1 MKELVCNR
9 ECTPAEPA
17 NKKRK
22 ISHKMPKMPSLR
34 SRMSPSGIYQFIN
47 NPTNKPSDNQIL
59 AIKQMGFE
67 GLLHLQTDTVP
78 GNLAYWLVSTFDP
91 YKGCLLDGNLP
102 ILEEDIHACMGIPM
116 GPLVVD
122 EAPIGDKSPQFL
134 SLLEDFKSQYEG
146 DLIDV
151 KVILRK
157 LSTQIDG
164 GDSFKRN
171 FIVYIFSSFLGGVKG
186 NKASLRILKSLSD
199 TSLISEYNWCNFIK
213 KKLAEQVLSWQKEEF
228 SEEKTVKENWFGG
241 PIMVLVF
248 IYLDRCVF
256 MVRTVSRQYPTLST
270 WTKKAISKRIKDEL
284 KSKSSFGHGSVE
296 GGIVINHKPL
306 PKIELVQSSKPTIVS
321 EQHPMPKKV
330 IPSVLEEEDKDDRDR
345 NNVPTSSQ
353 VNNVFVDKL
362 VSKANNLA
370 KAFVEYKS
378 VASEALNKLPSS
390 EVVCKM
396 VAAVDGIAYGFNL
409 SQQSKSDEE
418 NEGKDNE
425 EDHVVHT
432 DKVVENV
439 LRDVQENENVDSV
452 KGKDNVEDH
461 VVDTD
466 KVVENVLR
474 DLQDNEN
481 VDNVR
486 DHIPPQ
492 QEHLPPEQPHLSSVV
507 ANTTSSLDPDAQPDS
522 QPTHNTDHMPPE
534 EEHVPPEQPDSHLS
548 PVVANTTSPVI
559 LLTPS
564 PLLENTNVNPSLVVH
579 HPNVI
584 VIPDTPLA
592 HKPSI
597 SRQAVYTRRRSP
609 RLAKLD
615 EVSDVPCST
624 PATVHVPFP
633 LFPVD
638 VHGDVHGDTDFD
650 IPDNDN
656 EIPEN
661 VRGKRVA
668 FAAEVFRSPYL
679 QRNISLLGDLNQA
692 EKKILD
698 FILGDSYD
706 GSEVLFKSQSSTLT
720 RSELKTVIEGD
731 RVSSH
736 VIHVWCEILN
746 NNERLRSR
754 DSPCRLFVSF
764 PKDINLDNVD
774 VAGASLIF
782 TPITV
787 CSRPPFLF
795 CFNLGNS
802 KLQII
807 HPMKDTAVTYGDY
820 IQPTKDLLISL
831 LEPKLPVVTSV
842 SWMMPEVF
850 IPKSSLNC
858 DQIDNGLHLLRIL
871 ETFKGSKNGYSIGLM
886 NETELTRYALRV
898 CHRIITCNEN
908 ILRKK
913 VQQDAKKWSS
923 VPRGYQ
929 LLPYTD
935 NELVKF
941 VWQRRANKDLDVA
954 MVSMEWMEV
963 TRIALQSLK
972 PRAFLMDQVIDIFG
986 IKSTVGRTYLL
997 YLPTTAYT
1005 VDLEKNPSIWG
1016 NYMKCTY
1023 IPVDGRSIEKVFIP
1037 IIKDKHWWA
1046 CVCDLKQ
1053 KKCYILDSCM
1063 SLLSDPENEYTM
1075 DILYN
1080 IAGVLGNTPSYEHL
1094 KYIHMMNFDNVCV
1107 TQQKTIYDCGVFVL
1121 KFLSAVDNEILWKDT
1136 KYFENLPQ
1144 YRKSTILD
1152 LLKWEKNSMKV

>member
-1 MKELVCNR
+1 MKVLVCNR

-17 NKKRK
+17 NKRRK

-67 GLLHLQTDTVP
+67 GLLHLQTDIVP

-134 SLLEDFKSQYEG
+134 SLLEAFKSQYEG

-157 LSTQIDG
+157 HSTQIDG
-164 GDSFKRN
+164 GGSFKIN

-199 TSLISEYNWCNFIK
+199 TSLISEYNWRNFIK

-248 IYLDRCVF
+248 IYLD
-256 MVRTVSRQYPTLST
+256 
-270 WTKKAISKRIKDEL
+270 
-284 KSKSSFGHGSVE
+284 SSFGHGSIE

-321 EQHPMPKKV
+321 EQHPMPNKV
-330 IPSVLEEEDKDDRDR
+330 IPSVLEEEDIDDRDR

-362 VSKANNLA
+362 VSTVNNLA
-370 KAFVEYKS
+370 KAFVEYKY

-396 VAAVDGIAYGFNL
+396 VAAVDDIAYGFNL

-425 EDHVVHT
+425 KDHVVHT

-439 LRDVQENENVDSV
+439 LRDVQENENVYSV

-474 DLQDNEN
+474 DLQDNEK

-486 DHIPPQ
+486 GKDNVERFSGSSWGWSEAQLLDALNAVGGAMQPIVAERPTYHIPPQ

-534 EEHVPPEQPDSHLS
+534 EEHVPPEQPNSHLS

-564 PLLENTNVNPSLVVH
+564 HLLENTNVNPSLVVH

-584 VIPDTPLA
+584 VIPDNPLA

-668 FAAEVFRSPYL
+668 FAAEVFRSPCL
-679 QRNISLLGDLNQA
+679 QRNISLLGDLNQV

-698 FILGDSYD
+698 FIIGDSYD
-706 GSEVLFKSQSSTLT
+706 GSEVMFKSQSSTLT
-720 RSELKTVIEGD
+720 RSELKTVIEDD

-746 NNERLRSR
+746 NHERLRSR

-787 CSRPPFLF
+787 CSCPPVLF

-807 HPMKDTAVTYGDY
+807 HPMKDTAVTYANY
-820 IQPTKDLLISL
+820 IQRTKDLLISL

-850 IPKSSLNC
+850 IPKSSLNNC

-886 NETELTRYALRV
+886 N
-898 CHRIITCNEN
+898 
-908 ILRKK
+908 
-913 VQQDAKKWSS
+913 
-923 VPRGYQ
+923 
-929 LLPYTD
+929 
-935 NELVKF
+935 
-941 VWQRRANKDLDVA
+941 
-954 MVSMEWMEV
+954 
-963 TRIALQSLK
+963 
-972 PRAFLMDQVIDIFG
+972 
-986 IKSTVGRTYLL
+986 
-997 YLPTTAYT
+997 
-1005 VDLEKNPSIWG
+1005 
-1016 NYMKCTY
+1016 
-1023 IPVDGRSIEKVFIP
+1023 
-1037 IIKDKHWWA
+1037 
-1046 CVCDLKQ
+1046 
-1053 KKCYILDSCM
+1053 
-1063 SLLSDPENEYTM
+1063 
-1075 DILYN
+1075 LYN
-1080 IAGVLGNTPSYEHL
+1080 VAGVQGNTLSYEHL

-1121 KFLSAVDNEILWKDT
+1121 KFLSAVDNEILWKDS

-1144 YRKSTILD
+1144 YRKSTMLD
-1152 LLKWEKNSMKV
+1152 LLKWEKNSMKVFS

>member
-34 SRMSPSGIYQFIN
+34 SRMSPFGIYQFIN

-67 GLLHLQTDTVP
+67 GLLHLQTDTIP

-122 EAPIGDKSPQFL
+122 EAPIGDK
-134 SLLEDFKSQYEG
+134 
-146 DLIDV
+146 
-151 KVILRK
+151 K

-199 TSLISEYNWCNFIK
+199 TSLISKYNWCNFIK

-270 WTKKAISKRIKDEL
+270 WTKKAISKKIQDEL

-306 PKIELVQSSKPTIVS
+306 PKIELVPSSKPTIVS

-390 EVVCKM
+390 EVVCNM

-452 KGKDNVEDH
+452 KGKENVEDH

-474 DLQDNEN
+474 DFQDNEK

-486 DHIPPQ
+486 GKDNVESFWGSPWGWSEAQLLDAFNVVGDAMQPIVAERVKVSQRTKVDTIIRKLKKPRSPPDCPSFRLLSSSDDDSQPTDHIPPQ
-492 QEHLPPEQPHLSSVV
+492 QEHLPLEQPHLSSVM

-534 EEHVPPEQPDSHLS
+534 EEH
-548 PVVANTTSPVI
+548 NTQHSLVI

-579 HPNVI
+579 YPNVI

-597 SRQAVYTRRRSP
+597 SRQAVYTRHRSP

-638 VHGDVHGDTDFD
+638 VHGEVDGDTDFD

-774 VAGASLIF
+774 V
-782 TPITV
+782 V
-787 CSRPPFLF
+787 ERHY
-795 CFNLGNS
+795 

-807 HPMKDTAVTYGDY
+807 HPMKDTAVTYADY

-831 LEPKLPVVTSV
+831 LEPKMPVVTSV
-842 SWMMPEVF
+842 SWMMPEV
-850 IPKSSLNC
+850 
-858 DQIDNGLHLLRIL
+858 IDL
-871 ETFKGSKNGYSIGLM
+871 
-886 NETELTRYALRV
+886 
-898 CHRIITCNEN
+898 
-908 ILRKK
+908 
-913 VQQDAKKWSS
+913 
-923 VPRGYQ
+923 
-929 LLPYTD
+929 
-935 NELVKF
+935 
-941 VWQRRANKDLDVA
+941 
-954 MVSMEWMEV
+954 
-963 TRIALQSLK
+963 
-972 PRAFLMDQVIDIFG
+972 FG
-986 IKSTVGRTYLL
+986 IKLTVGRTDLL
-997 YLPTTAYT
+997 YLPTTSYT
-1005 VDLEKNPSIWG
+1005 VDLEKKPSIWG

-1023 IPVDGRSIEKVFIP
+1023 IRVDGRSIEEVFIP

-1046 CVCDLKQ
+1046 CVCDLKR

-1080 IAGVLGNTPSYEHL
+1080 VAGVLGNTPSYEHL

-1144 YRKSTILD
+1144 YRKSTMLD

>member
-9 ECTPAEPA
+9 ECTPVEPA

-67 GLLHLQTDTVP
+67 GLLHIQTDTVP

-134 SLLEDFKSQYEG
+134 SLLEDFKREYES

-151 KVILRK
+151 KVILRE

-248 IYLDRCVF
+248 FYLYRCVF

-296 GGIVINHKPL
+296 CGIVINHKPL
-306 PKIELVQSSKPTIVS
+306 PKIELVQSSKPTIVF

-330 IPSVLEEEDKDDRDR
+330 IPSVLEEEDKDDRDT

-353 VNNVFVDKL
+353 VNNVFIDKL

-396 VAAVDGIAYGFNL
+396 VAAVDGIAYEFNL

-432 DKVVENV
+432 NKVVENV
-439 LRDVQENENVDSV
+439 LQDVQENENVDS
-452 KGKDNVEDH
+452 GKDNVESFWGSSWGWSEAQLLDALIA
-461 VVDTD
+461 VGDAMQPIVAERVKVSQRTKVDTIIRKLKKPRSPPD
-466 KVVENVLR
+466 CPSFRLLSSSE
-474 DLQDNEN
+474 DGSQPTDNT
-481 VDNVR
+481 

-522 QPTHNTDHMPPE
+522 QPTHNTDHMPSE
-534 EEHVPPEQPDSHLS
+534 EEHVPPDQPDSHLS
-548 PVVANTTSPVI
+548 PIVANTTSPVI

-564 PLLENTNVNPSLVVH
+564 LLLENTNVNPSLIVH
-579 HPNVI
+579 HANVI

-609 RLAKLD
+609 RLEKLD
-615 EVSDVPCST
+615 EVTYVPCST

-638 VHGDVHGDTDFD
+638 VHGDTDFD

-661 VRGKRVA
+661 VQGKRVA
-668 FAAEVFRSPYL
+668 FTEEVFWSPYL

-692 EKKILD
+692 EKMILD

-706 GSEVLFKSQSSTLT
+706 ESEVLFKSQSSTLT

-787 CSRPPFLF
+787 CSCPPFLF

-807 HPMKDTAVTYGDY
+807 YHMKDTAVTYADY

-831 LEPKLPVVTSV
+831 LEQKLPVVTSV

-850 IPKSSLNC
+850 IPKSGLNC
-858 DQIDNGLHLLRIL
+858 DQINNGLHLLRIL

-886 NETELTRYALRV
+886 N
-898 CHRIITCNEN
+898 
-908 ILRKK
+908 
-913 VQQDAKKWSS
+913 
-923 VPRGYQ
+923 
-929 LLPYTD
+929 
-935 NELVKF
+935 
-941 VWQRRANKDLDVA
+941 
-954 MVSMEWMEV
+954 
-963 TRIALQSLK
+963 
-972 PRAFLMDQVIDIFG
+972 VIDMIG
-986 IKSTVGRTYLL
+986 NKSTV
-997 YLPTTAYT
+997 
-1005 VDLEKNPSIWG
+1005 V
-1016 NYMKCTY
+1016 
-1023 IPVDGRSIEKVFIP
+1023 
-1037 IIKDKHWWA
+1037 
-1046 CVCDLKQ
+1046 KQ
-1053 KKCYILDSCM
+1053 ISSTC
-1063 SLLSDPENEYTM
+1063 
-1075 DILYN
+1075 
-1080 IAGVLGNTPSYEHL
+1080 
-1094 KYIHMMNFDNVCV
+1094 
-1107 TQQKTIYDCGVFVL
+1107 QQHHIYDCGVFVL
-1121 KFLSAVDNEILWKDT
+1121 KFLRAVDNEILWKDT

-1144 YRKSTILD
+1144 YRKSTMLD
-1152 LLKWEKNSMKV
+1152 LLKWEKNSMKVFS

>member
-1 MKELVCNR
+1 
-9 ECTPAEPA
+9 
-17 NKKRK
+17 
-22 ISHKMPKMPSLR
+22 
-34 SRMSPSGIYQFIN
+34 
-47 NPTNKPSDNQIL
+47 
-59 AIKQMGFE
+59 
-67 GLLHLQTDTVP
+67 
-78 GNLAYWLVSTFDP
+78 
-91 YKGCLLDGNLP
+91 
-102 ILEEDIHACMGIPM
+102 
-116 GPLVVD
+116 
-122 EAPIGDKSPQFL
+122 
-134 SLLEDFKSQYEG
+134 
-146 DLIDV
+146 
-151 KVILRK
+151 
-157 LSTQIDG
+157 
-164 GDSFKRN
+164 
-171 FIVYIFSSFLGGVKG
+171 
-186 NKASLRILKSLSD
+186 
-199 TSLISEYNWCNFIK
+199 
-213 KKLAEQVLSWQKEEF
+213 
-228 SEEKTVKENWFGG
+228 
-241 PIMVLVF
+241 
-248 IYLDRCVF
+248 
-256 MVRTVSRQYPTLST
+256 MVRTVSRQYPILST

-284 KSKSSFGHGSVE
+284 KSKSSFSHGFVE

-330 IPSVLEEEDKDDRDR
+330 IPSVLEKEDKDDRDR
-345 NNVPTSSQ
+345 NNVPTSNQ
-353 VNNVFVDKL
+353 ANNVFVDKL
-362 VSKANNLA
+362 VSKANYLT

-378 VASEALNKLPSS
+378 VASEALNKLPSP

-461 VVDTD
+461 VVDND

-486 DHIPPQ
+486 GKENVESFWGSSWGWSEAQLLDALNAVGDAMQPIVAERVKVSQRTKVDTIIRKLTKPRSPPDCPSFRLLSSSDDDSQPTDNTDTTDHIPPQ
-492 QEHLPPEQPHLSSVV
+492 QKHLPQEQPHLSSVV
-507 ANTTSSLDPDAQPDS
+507 ANTTSSLHPDAQPDS
-522 QPTHNTDHMPPE
+522 QPTHNNTDHMPLE

-548 PVVANTTSPVI
+548 PVVENTTSPVI

-564 PLLENTNVNPSLVVH
+564 PLLENRNVNPSRVVH

-597 SRQAVYTRRRSP
+597 SRQVVYTRHRSP
-609 RLAKLD
+609 CLAKLD

-638 VHGDVHGDTDFD
+638 VHGDTDFD
-650 IPDNDN
+650 IPDNHN

-698 FILGDSYD
+698 FIVGDSYD
-706 GSEVLFKSQSSTLT
+706 GSEVLFKSQSSALT

-746 NNERLRSR
+746 NNERLRSH

-787 CSRPPFLF
+787 CSCPPFLF

-807 HPMKDTAVTYGDY
+807 HPMKDTAVTYADY
-820 IQPTKDLLISL
+820 IQPTVHLFFFCFWAFMLCGFFKIRPGGGG
-831 LEPKLPVVTSV
+831 LE
-842 SWMMPEVF
+842 
-850 IPKSSLNC
+850 
-858 DQIDNGLHLLRIL
+858 
-871 ETFKGSKNGYSIGLM
+871 
-886 NETELTRYALRV
+886 
-898 CHRIITCNEN
+898 
-908 ILRKK
+908 
-913 VQQDAKKWSS
+913 
-923 VPRGYQ
+923 
-929 LLPYTD
+929 
-935 NELVKF
+935 
-941 VWQRRANKDLDVA
+941 
-954 MVSMEWMEV
+954 
-963 TRIALQSLK
+963 
-972 PRAFLMDQVIDIFG
+972 VI
-986 IKSTVGRTYLL
+986 
-997 YLPTTAYT
+997 
-1005 VDLEKNPSIWG
+1005 VD
-1016 NYMKCTY
+1016 
-1023 IPVDGRSIEKVFIP
+1023 
-1037 IIKDKHWWA
+1037 
-1046 CVCDLKQ
+1046 
-1053 KKCYILDSCM
+1053 
-1063 SLLSDPENEYTM
+1063 
-1075 DILYN
+1075 
-1080 IAGVLGNTPSYEHL
+1080 
-1094 KYIHMMNFDNVCV
+1094 
-1107 TQQKTIYDCGVFVL
+1107 
-1121 KFLSAVDNEILWKDT
+1121 
-1136 KYFENLPQ
+1136 
-1144 YRKSTILD
+1144 
-1152 LLKWEKNSMKV
+1152 

>member
-1 MKELVCNR
+1 M
-9 ECTPAEPA
+9 
-17 NKKRK
+17 
-22 ISHKMPKMPSLR
+22 
-34 SRMSPSGIYQFIN
+34 
-47 NPTNKPSDNQIL
+47 
-59 AIKQMGFE
+59 
-67 GLLHLQTDTVP
+67 
-78 GNLAYWLVSTFDP
+78 
-91 YKGCLLDGNLP
+91 
-102 ILEEDIHACMGIPM
+102 
-116 GPLVVD
+116 
-122 EAPIGDKSPQFL
+122 
-134 SLLEDFKSQYEG
+134 
-146 DLIDV
+146 
-151 KVILRK
+151 
-157 LSTQIDG
+157 
-164 GDSFKRN
+164 
-171 FIVYIFSSFLGGVKG
+171 
-186 NKASLRILKSLSD
+186 
-199 TSLISEYNWCNFIK
+199 
-213 KKLAEQVLSWQKEEF
+213 
-228 SEEKTVKENWFGG
+228 
-241 PIMVLVF
+241 
-248 IYLDRCVF
+248 
-256 MVRTVSRQYPTLST
+256 
-270 WTKKAISKRIKDEL
+270 
-284 KSKSSFGHGSVE
+284 
-296 GGIVINHKPL
+296 VINHKPL
-306 PKIELVQSSKPTIVS
+306 PKIELVQYSKPTIVS

-362 VSKANNLA
+362 LSKANNLA

-409 SQQSKSDEE
+409 SQQNKSDEE

-474 DLQDNEN
+474 DLQDNEK

-486 DHIPPQ
+486 ERVKVSQRTKVDTIIRKLKKPRSPPDCPSFRLLSSSDDNSQPTDHIPPQ

-534 EEHVPPEQPDSHLS
+534 EEHVPPKQPEEHVPPEQPDSHLS

-638 VHGDVHGDTDFD
+638 VHGDTDFD

-661 VRGKRVA
+661 VRGKRVS
-668 FAAEVFRSPYL
+668 FATKVFRSPYL

-754 DSPCRLFVSF
+754 DSPCRLFMSF

-787 CSRPPFLF
+787 CSCPPFLF

-807 HPMKDTAVTYGDY
+807 HPMKDTAVTYADY

-886 NETELTRYALRV
+886 NEIQLTRYALRV

-913 VQQDAKKWSS
+913 VQQDAEKWSS

-941 VWQRRANKDLDVA
+941 VWQRRAKKDLDVA
-954 MVSMEWMEV
+954 MVSTEWMEV
-963 TRIALQSLK
+963 TRIALQSLR

-986 IKSTVGRTYLL
+986 IKSTVGRTDLL
-997 YLPTTAYT
+997 YLPTTVY
-1005 VDLEKNPSIWG
+1005 
-1016 NYMKCTY
+1016 
-1023 IPVDGRSIEKVFIP
+1023 
-1037 IIKDKHWWA
+1037 
-1046 CVCDLKQ
+1046 
-1053 KKCYILDSCM
+1053 
-1063 SLLSDPENEYTM
+1063 
-1075 DILYN
+1075 LYN
-1080 IAGVLGNTPSYEHL
+1080 VAGVLGNTPSYEHL

-1144 YRKSTILD
+1144 YRKSTMLD

>member
-59 AIKQMGFE
+59 AIKQLGFE
-67 GLLHLQTDTVP
+67 GLLHLQTDTIP

-91 YKGCLLDGNLP
+91 YKECLLDGNLP

-213 KKLAEQVLSWQKEEF
+213 KKLAEQVLSWQKKEF
-228 SEEKTVKENWFGG
+228 SEEKTVKENWFGE

-248 IYLDRCVF
+248 IYLDRLF
-256 MVRTVSRQYPTLST
+256 LQFWR
-270 WTKKAISKRIKDEL
+270 
-284 KSKSSFGHGSVE
+284 
-296 GGIVINHKPL
+296 N
-306 PKIELVQSSKPTIVS
+306 
-321 EQHPMPKKV
+321 
-330 IPSVLEEEDKDDRDR
+330 EEDKDDRDR
-345 NNVPTSSQ
+345 KNVPTSSQ

-370 KAFVEYKS
+370 KAFVEYKY

-390 EVVCKM
+390 EVICKM

-474 DLQDNEN
+474 DLQDNEK

-486 DHIPPQ
+486 ERVKVSQRTKVDTIIRKLKKPRSPPDCPSFCLLSSSDDDSQPTDHIPPQ

-534 EEHVPPEQPDSHLS
+534 EEHVPPKQPDSHLS

-656 EIPEN
+656 EIPKN

-787 CSRPPFLF
+787 CSCPPFLF

-807 HPMKDTAVTYGDY
+807 HPMKDTAVTYADY

-842 SWMMPEVF
+842 SWMMPEE
-850 IPKSSLNC
+850 I
-858 DQIDNGLHLLRIL
+858 Q
-871 ETFKGSKNGYSIGLM
+871 
-886 NETELTRYALRV
+886 LTRYALRV

-913 VQQDAKKWSS
+913 VQQDAEKWSS
-923 VPRGYQ
+923 VPRGHQ

-941 VWQRRANKDLDVA
+941 VWQRRAKKDLDVA
-954 MVSMEWMEV
+954 MVSTEWMEV
-963 TRIALQSLK
+963 TRIALQSLR

-997 YLPTTAYT
+997 YLSTTVYT
-1005 VDLEKNPSIWG
+1005 VDLEKKPSIWG
-1016 NYMKCTY
+1016 NYVKCTY

-1046 CVCDLKQ
+1046 CVCDLKR

-1144 YRKSTILD
+1144 YRKFTMLD
-1152 LLKWEKNSMKV
+1152 LLKWEKNSMKVFS

>member
-47 NPTNKPSDNQIL
+47 NPTNKQSDNQTL
-59 AIKQMGFE
+59 AIQQMGFE

-78 GNLAYWLVSTFDP
+78 GNMAYWLVSTFDP

-122 EAPIGDKSPQFL
+122 EAPIRDKSPQFL

-157 LSTQIDG
+157 LFTQIDG
-164 GDSFKRN
+164 GDNFKRN

-186 NKASLRILKSLSD
+186 NKASLRIIKSLSN
-199 TSLISEYNWCNFIK
+199 TSLISEHNWCNFIK

-270 WTKKAISKRIKDEL
+270 WTKKAITKRIKDEL

-330 IPSVLEEEDKDDRDR
+330 IPSVLEEEDKDDRDK
-345 NNVPTSSQ
+345 NSVPTSSK

-439 LRDVQENENVDSV
+439 LRDGQENENVDSV

-481 VDNVR
+481 VDNVKGKDNVESFWGSSWGWSEAQLLDALNAVGDAMQPIVAER
-486 DHIPPQ
+486 VKVSQRTKVDTIIRKLKKPRSPPDCPSFRLLSSSDDDSSEPLSSSLDPNPDAQPDSQPTDNTDHIPPQ
-492 QEHLPPEQPHLSSVV
+492 QKHLPPEQPHISSVV
-507 ANTTSSLDPDAQPDS
+507 ANTTSSLDPDAQSDS
-522 QPTHNTDHMPPE
+522 QPTHNTDHMPRE
-534 EEHVPPEQPDSHLS
+534 QEHVPSEQLPLS
-548 PVVANTTSPVI
+548 PIVANTTSPVI

-564 PLLENTNVNPSLVVH
+564 PLLENTNVNPSFDVH

-584 VIPDTPLA
+584 VIPDTPLG

-615 EVSDVPCST
+615 EVTDVPCST

-638 VHGDVHGDTDFD
+638 VHDDTD

-698 FILGDSYD
+698 FILCNSYD
-706 GSEVLFKSQSSTLT
+706 ESEVLFKSQSSTLT

-764 PKDINLDNVD
+764 LKDINLDNVD
-774 VAGASLIF
+774 VAGPSLVNF
-782 TPITV
+782 HSNHR
-787 CSRPPFLF
+787 CSCPPFLF

-807 HPMKDTAVTYGDY
+807 HPMKDTAVTYADY

-831 LEPKLPVVTSV
+831 LEQKLPVVTSV
-842 SWMMPEVF
+842 SWMMPE
-850 IPKSSLNC
+850 
-858 DQIDNGLHLLRIL
+858 
-871 ETFKGSKNGYSIGLM
+871 
-886 NETELTRYALRV
+886 
-898 CHRIITCNEN
+898 
-908 ILRKK
+908 
-913 VQQDAKKWSS
+913 
-923 VPRGYQ
+923 
-929 LLPYTD
+929 
-935 NELVKF
+935 
-941 VWQRRANKDLDVA
+941 
-954 MVSMEWMEV
+954 
-963 TRIALQSLK
+963 
-972 PRAFLMDQVIDIFG
+972 
-986 IKSTVGRTYLL
+986 
-997 YLPTTAYT
+997 T

-1016 NYMKCTY
+1016 NYVKCTY

-1046 CVCDLKQ
+1046 CVCDLKR
-1053 KKCYILDSCM
+1053 KKSYILDPCM

-1075 DILYN
+1075 EILYN
-1080 IAGVLGNTPSYEHL
+1080 IAGVSSSTPSYEHL

-1107 TQQKTIYDCGVFVL
+1107 TQQKTFYDCGVFVL

-1144 YRKSTILD
+1144 YRKSTMLE
-1152 LLKWEKNSMKV
+1152 LLKWEKNSMKVFS

>member
-67 GLLHLQTDTVP
+67 GLLHLQTDTIP

-122 EAPIGDKSPQFL
+122 EAPIGDKYPQFL
-134 SLLEDFKSQYEG
+134 SLMEDFKSQYEG

-199 TSLISEYNWCNFIK
+199 TSLISEYNWRNFIK

-248 IYLDRCVF
+248 IYLD
-256 MVRTVSRQYPTLST
+256 
-270 WTKKAISKRIKDEL
+270 
-284 KSKSSFGHGSVE
+284 SSFGHGSVE

-390 EVVCKM
+390 EVVCNM

-418 NEGKDNE
+418 NEGKDND

-474 DLQDNEN
+474 DLQDNEK

-486 DHIPPQ
+486 GKDNVESFWGSSWSWSEAQLLDAFNAVGDAMQPIVAERVKVSQRTKVDTIIRKLKKPRSPPDCPSFRLLSSSDDDSQPTDNTDHIPPQ

-522 QPTHNTDHMPPE
+522 QPTHNTEHMPPK

-564 PLLENTNVNPSLVVH
+564 LLLENTNVNPSFVVH

-706 GSEVLFKSQSSTLT
+706 GS
-720 RSELKTVIEGD
+720 G
-731 RVSSH
+731 H
-736 VIHVWCEILN
+736 
-746 NNERLRSR
+746 
-754 DSPCRLFVSF
+754 
-764 PKDINLDNVD
+764 
-774 VAGASLIF
+774 
-782 TPITV
+782 
-787 CSRPPFLF
+787 
-795 CFNLGNS
+795 
-802 KLQII
+802 
-807 HPMKDTAVTYGDY
+807 
-820 IQPTKDLLISL
+820 
-831 LEPKLPVVTSV
+831 
-842 SWMMPEVF
+842 
-850 IPKSSLNC
+850 
-858 DQIDNGLHLLRIL
+858 
-871 ETFKGSKNGYSIGLM
+871 
-886 NETELTRYALRV
+886 
-898 CHRIITCNEN
+898 
-908 ILRKK
+908 
-913 VQQDAKKWSS
+913 
-923 VPRGYQ
+923 Q

-941 VWQRRANKDLDVA
+941 VWQRRAKKDLDVA
-954 MVSMEWMEV
+954 MVSTEWMEV
-963 TRIALQSLK
+963 TRIALQSFR

-986 IKSTVGRTYLL
+986 IKSTVGRTDLL
-997 YLPTTAYT
+997 YLPTTVYT
-1005 VDLEKNPSIWG
+1005 VDLEKKPSIWG

-1023 IPVDGRSIEKVFIP
+1023 IPVYGRSIEKVFIP

-1046 CVCDLKQ
+1046 CVCDLKR

-1063 SLLSDPENEYTM
+1063 SLLSDPEKEYTM
-1075 DILYN
+1075 D
-1080 IAGVLGNTPSYEHL
+1080 
-1094 KYIHMMNFDNVCV
+1094 
-1107 TQQKTIYDCGVFVL
+1107 
-1121 KFLSAVDNEILWKDT
+1121 
-1136 KYFENLPQ
+1136 
-1144 YRKSTILD
+1144 
-1152 LLKWEKNSMKV
+1152 

>member
-1 MKELVCNR
+1 
-9 ECTPAEPA
+9 
-17 NKKRK
+17 
-22 ISHKMPKMPSLR
+22 
-34 SRMSPSGIYQFIN
+34 
-47 NPTNKPSDNQIL
+47 
-59 AIKQMGFE
+59 
-67 GLLHLQTDTVP
+67 
-78 GNLAYWLVSTFDP
+78 
-91 YKGCLLDGNLP
+91 
-102 ILEEDIHACMGIPM
+102 M

-151 KVILRK
+151 KVILMK

-164 GDSFKRN
+164 GESFKRN

-199 TSLISEYNWCNFIK
+199 TSLISDYNWCNFIK

-248 IYLDRCVF
+248 IYLD
-256 MVRTVSRQYPTLST
+256 
-270 WTKKAISKRIKDEL
+270 
-284 KSKSSFGHGSVE
+284 SSFGHGSVE

-306 PKIELVQSSKPTIVS
+306 PKIELVESSKPTIVS

-396 VAAVDGIAYGFNL
+396 VAVVDSIAYGFNL

-461 VVDTD
+461 VLDTD

-486 DHIPPQ
+486 GKDNVESFWGSSWGWSEAQLLDALNVVGDAMQPIVAERVKVSQRTKVDTIIRKLKKPRSPPDCPCFRLLSSSGDDSQPTDHIPPQ

-507 ANTTSSLDPDAQPDS
+507 ANTTSDSQLDS

-534 EEHVPPEQPDSHLS
+534 EELVPPEQPDSHLS

-559 LLTPS
+559 FLTPS

-579 HPNVI
+579 HSNVI

-597 SRQAVYTRRRSP
+597 SRQAVYTHRRSP

-624 PATVHVPFP
+624 PATVHVPYP
-633 LFPVD
+633 LIPV
-638 VHGDVHGDTDFD
+638 DVHGDTDFD

-668 FAAEVFRSPYL
+668 FGAEVFRSPYL

-774 VAGASLIF
+774 VAGASL
-782 TPITV
+782 
-787 CSRPPFLF
+787 
-795 CFNLGNS
+795 
-802 KLQII
+802 
-807 HPMKDTAVTYGDY
+807 
-820 IQPTKDLLISL
+820 KDLLISL

-850 IPKSSLNC
+850 IPKSSLSC

-886 NETELTRYALRV
+886 NEIQLTRYTLRV

-913 VQQDAKKWSS
+913 VQQDAEKWSS

-941 VWQRRANKDLDVA
+941 VWQRRAKKDLDVA
-954 MVSMEWMEV
+954 MVSTEWMEV
-963 TRIALQSLK
+963 TRIALQSLR
-972 PRAFLMDQVIDIFG
+972 PRAFLMDQVIDMFG
-986 IKSTVGRTYLL
+986 IKSTVGRTDLL
-997 YLPTTAYT
+997 YLPTTPYT
-1005 VDLEKNPSIWG
+1005 VDLEKKPSIWG

-1037 IIKDKHWWA
+1037 IIKDKHWWS
-1046 CVCDLKQ
+1046 CVCDLKR

-1063 SLLSDPENEYTM
+1063 SLRSDPENEYTM
-1075 DILYN
+1075 DI
-1080 IAGVLGNTPSYEHL
+1080 VR
-1094 KYIHMMNFDNVCV
+1094 F
-1107 TQQKTIYDCGVFVL
+1107 
-1121 KFLSAVDNEILWKDT
+1121 
-1136 KYFENLPQ
+1136 
-1144 YRKSTILD
+1144 
-1152 LLKWEKNSMKV
+1152 

>member
-1 MKELVCNR
+1 MQPIV
-9 ECTPAEPA
+9 AE
-17 NKKRK
+17 
-22 ISHKMPKMPSLR
+22 I
-34 SRMSPSGIYQFIN
+34 
-47 NPTNKPSDNQIL
+47 
-59 AIKQMGFE
+59 
-67 GLLHLQTDTVP
+67 
-78 GNLAYWLVSTFDP
+78 
-91 YKGCLLDGNLP
+91 
-102 ILEEDIHACMGIPM
+102 
-116 GPLVVD
+116 
-122 EAPIGDKSPQFL
+122 
-134 SLLEDFKSQYEG
+134 
-146 DLIDV
+146 V
-151 KVILRK
+151 KVSQRTKVDTIIRK
-157 LSTQIDG
+157 LKNPRSPPDCPSFRLLSSSDD
-164 GDSFKRN
+164 DSQ
-171 FIVYIFSSFLGGVKG
+171 
-186 NKASLRILKSLSD
+186 
-199 TSLISEYNWCNFIK
+199 T
-213 KKLAEQVLSWQKEEF
+213 
-228 SEEKTVKENWFGG
+228 T
-241 PIMVLVF
+241 
-248 IYLDRCVF
+248 
-256 MVRTVSRQYPTLST
+256 
-270 WTKKAISKRIKDEL
+270 
-284 KSKSSFGHGSVE
+284 
-296 GGIVINHKPL
+296 
-306 PKIELVQSSKPTIVS
+306 
-321 EQHPMPKKV
+321 
-330 IPSVLEEEDKDDRDR
+330 
-345 NNVPTSSQ
+345 
-353 VNNVFVDKL
+353 
-362 VSKANNLA
+362 
-370 KAFVEYKS
+370 
-378 VASEALNKLPSS
+378 
-390 EVVCKM
+390 
-396 VAAVDGIAYGFNL
+396 
-409 SQQSKSDEE
+409 
-418 NEGKDNE
+418 DN
-425 EDHVVHT
+425 T
-432 DKVVENV
+432 
-439 LRDVQENENVDSV
+439 
-452 KGKDNVEDH
+452 
-461 VVDTD
+461 
-466 KVVENVLR
+466 
-474 DLQDNEN
+474 
-481 VDNVR
+481 

-597 SRQAVYTRRRSP
+597 SIQAVYTRRRSP

-624 PATVHVPFP
+624 PAMVHVPFP
-633 LFPVD
+633 LFPV
-638 VHGDVHGDTDFD
+638 DVHGDTDFD

-787 CSRPPFLF
+787 CSCPPFLF

-807 HPMKDTAVTYGDY
+807 HPMKDTAVTYADY
-820 IQPTKDLLISL
+820 IQPT
-831 LEPKLPVVTSV
+831 
-842 SWMMPEVF
+842 
-850 IPKSSLNC
+850 
-858 DQIDNGLHLLRIL
+858 
-871 ETFKGSKNGYSIGLM
+871 ETQ
-886 NETELTRYALRV
+886 LTRYALRV

-913 VQQDAKKWSS
+913 VQQDAGKWSS

-941 VWQRRANKDLDVA
+941 VWERRAKKDLDVA
-954 MVSMEWMEV
+954 RVSTEWMEV
-963 TRIALQSLK
+963 TRIALQSLR
-972 PRAFLMDQVIDIFG
+972 PRAFLMDQVIDMFG
-986 IKSTVGRTYLL
+986 IKSTVGRTDLL

-1005 VDLEKNPSIWG
+1005 VDLEKKPSIWG

-1023 IPVDGRSIEKVFIP
+1023 IPIDSRSIEKAFIP

-1046 CVCDLKQ
+1046 CVCDLKRN
-1053 KKCYILDSCM
+1053 KCYILDSCM

-1075 DILYN
+1075 DIVRFLFQ
-1080 IAGVLGNTPSYEHL
+1080 H
-1094 KYIHMMNFDNVCV
+1094 NVFSV
-1107 TQQKTIYDCGVFVL
+1107 
-1121 KFLSAVDNEILWKDT
+1121 
-1136 KYFENLPQ
+1136 
-1144 YRKSTILD
+1144 
-1152 LLKWEKNSMKV
+1152 

>member
-34 SRMSPSGIYQFIN
+34 SRMSSSGIYKFIN

-116 GPLVVD
+116 GPLIVD
-122 EAPIGDKSPQFL
+122 EAPIGDKYPQFL

-256 MVRTVSRQYPTLST
+256 MVCTVSRQYPTLST

-284 KSKSSFGHGSVE
+284 KSKSSFGHGSIE

-306 PKIELVQSSKPTIVS
+306 PKIELVESSKPTIVS

-330 IPSVLEEEDKDDRDR
+330 IPSVLEEEDKDDQNR

-370 KAFVEYKS
+370 KAFVEYK
-378 VASEALNKLPSS
+378 PSS

-418 NEGKDNE
+418 NEGKDNA
-425 EDHVVHT
+425 EDRVVHT
-432 DKVVENV
+432 DNVVENV

-486 DHIPPQ
+486 GKDNVESFWGSSWGWSEAQLLDALNVLGDAMQPIVSERVKVSQRTKVDTIIRKLKKPYSPPDCPSFRLLSSSDDDSQPTDHIPPQ

-534 EEHVPPEQPDSHLS
+534 EEHVPLEQPDSHLS

-624 PATVHVPFP
+624 PAMVHVPFP
-633 LFPVD
+633 LFPV
-638 VHGDVHGDTDFD
+638 DVHGDTDFD

-661 VRGKRVA
+661 VRGKTVA
-668 FAAEVFRSPYL
+668 FVAEVFRSPYL

-698 FILGDSYD
+698 FILGDSFD
-706 GSEVLFKSQSSTLT
+706 GSEVLFKSQSTTLT
-720 RSELKTVIEGD
+720 RSELKTAIEGD

-787 CSRPPFLF
+787 CSCPPFLF

-807 HPMKDTAVTYGDY
+807 HPMKDTAVTYADY
-820 IQPTKDLLISL
+820 IQPTEI
-831 LEPKLPVVTSV
+831 
-842 SWMMPEVF
+842 
-850 IPKSSLNC
+850 
-858 DQIDNGLHLLRIL
+858 Q
-871 ETFKGSKNGYSIGLM
+871 
-886 NETELTRYALRV
+886 LTRYALRV

-913 VQQDAKKWSS
+913 VQQDAKKWSF
-923 VPRGYQ
+923 VPRGYE

-941 VWQRRANKDLDVA
+941 VWQRRAKKDLDVA
-954 MVSMEWMEV
+954 MVSTEWMEV
-963 TRIALQSLK
+963 TRIALQSLR
-972 PRAFLMDQVIDIFG
+972 PRAFLMDQVIDMFG
-986 IKSTVGRTYLL
+986 IKSTVSRTDLL
-997 YLPTTAYT
+997 YLPTTVYT
-1005 VDLEKNPSIWG
+1005 VDLEKKPSIWG
-1016 NYMKCTY
+1016 NYIKFTY
-1023 IPVDGRSIEKVFIP
+1023 IPVDGRSIEK
-1037 IIKDKHWWA
+1037 
-1046 CVCDLKQ
+1046 
-1053 KKCYILDSCM
+1053 
-1063 SLLSDPENEYTM
+1063 
-1075 DILYN
+1075 LYN
-1080 IAGVLGNTPSYEHL
+1080 VAGVLGNTPSYEHL
-1094 KYIHMMNFDNVCV
+1094 KYIHMMKFDNVCV
-1107 TQQKTIYDCGVFVL
+1107 TQQKTIYDCGVVVL

-1144 YRKSTILD
+1144 YRKSTMLD
-1152 LLKWEKNSMKV
+1152 LLKWEKNSMKVFS

>member
-1 MKELVCNR
+1 
-9 ECTPAEPA
+9 
-17 NKKRK
+17 
-22 ISHKMPKMPSLR
+22 MPK
-34 SRMSPSGIYQFIN
+34 N
-47 NPTNKPSDNQIL
+47 
-59 AIKQMGFE
+59 
-67 GLLHLQTDTVP
+67 
-78 GNLAYWLVSTFDP
+78 
-91 YKGCLLDGNLP
+91 
-102 ILEEDIHACMGIPM
+102 
-116 GPLVVD
+116 
-122 EAPIGDKSPQFL
+122 
-134 SLLEDFKSQYEG
+134 
-146 DLIDV
+146 
-151 KVILRK
+151 
-157 LSTQIDG
+157 
-164 GDSFKRN
+164 
-171 FIVYIFSSFLGGVKG
+171 
-186 NKASLRILKSLSD
+186 
-199 TSLISEYNWCNFIK
+199 
-213 KKLAEQVLSWQKEEF
+213 
-228 SEEKTVKENWFGG
+228 
-241 PIMVLVF
+241 
-248 IYLDRCVF
+248 
-256 MVRTVSRQYPTLST
+256 
-270 WTKKAISKRIKDEL
+270 
-284 KSKSSFGHGSVE
+284 
-296 GGIVINHKPL
+296 
-306 PKIELVQSSKPTIVS
+306 
-321 EQHPMPKKV
+321 V

-396 VAAVDGIAYGFNL
+396 VAAVDGIANGFNL

-425 EDHVVHT
+425 EDRVVHT

-486 DHIPPQ
+486 GKDNVESFWGSSWGWSEAQLLDALNAVGDVMQPIVSERVKVSQRTKVDTIIRKLKNPRSPPDCPSFRLLSSSDDDSQPTDHIPPQ

-534 EEHVPPEQPDSHLS
+534 VEHVPPEQPDSHLS

-584 VIPDTPLA
+584 VIPATPLA

-624 PATVHVPFP
+624 PATVHVPFL
-633 LFPVD
+633 LFPV
-638 VHGDVHGDTDFD
+638 DVHGDTDFD

-706 GSEVLFKSQSSTLT
+706 GSEILFKSQSSTLT

-754 DSPCRLFVSF
+754 DSPCRLFMSF

-782 TPITV
+782 TPITD
-787 CSRPPFLF
+787 CSCPPFLF

-807 HPMKDTAVTYGDY
+807 HPMKDTAVTYADY

-886 NETELTRYALRV
+886 NEIQLTRYALRV

-913 VQQDAKKWSS
+913 VQQDAEKWSS
-923 VPRGYQ
+923 VPRGHQ

-941 VWQRRANKDLDVA
+941 VWQRRAKKDLDVA
-954 MVSMEWMEV
+954 MVSTEWMEV
-963 TRIALQSLK
+963 TRIALQSFR
-972 PRAFLMDQVIDIFG
+972 PRAFLMDQVIDMFG
-986 IKSTVGRTYLL
+986 IKSTVGRTDLL
-997 YLPTTAYT
+997 YLPTTVYT
-1005 VDLEKNPSIWG
+1005 VDLEKKPSIWG

-1037 IIKDKHWWA
+1037 IIKDKHWWS
-1046 CVCDLKQ
+1046 CVCDLKR
-1053 KKCYILDSCM
+1053 KKCYILDSCT

-1080 IAGVLGNTPSYEHL
+1080 VAGVLGNTPSYEHL

-1144 YRKSTILD
+1144 YRKSTMLD
-1152 LLKWEKNSMKV
+1152 LLKWEKNSIKVFS

>member
-1 MKELVCNR
+1 MKTEVRRRRRWPEVRLLSKGGEKKEGAAAVTGAVGVVRMVVVVAVTGDGGRR
-9 ECTPAEPA
+9 EGTGW
-17 NKKRK
+17 RF
-22 ISHKMPKMPSLR
+22 R
-34 SRMSPSGIYQFIN
+34 SFSTLLYQFWFDLRMSPSGIYQFIN

-78 GNLAYWLVSTFDP
+78 GNLTYWLVSTFDP
-91 YKGCLLDGNLP
+91 YKGCLLDGTLP

-186 NKASLRILKSLSD
+186 NKASLRILKSLYD

-213 KKLAEQVLSWQKEEF
+213 KNLAEQVLSWQKEGF

-248 IYLDRCVF
+248 IYLD
-256 MVRTVSRQYPTLST
+256 
-270 WTKKAISKRIKDEL
+270 
-284 KSKSSFGHGSVE
+284 SSFGHGSVE

-378 VASEALNKLPSS
+378 VSSEALNKLPSS

-396 VAAVDGIAYGFNL
+396 VAAVD
-409 SQQSKSDEE
+409 
-418 NEGKDNE
+418 
-425 EDHVVHT
+425 
-432 DKVVENV
+432 ENV
-439 LRDVQENENVDSV
+439 LRDVQENENVDNV

-466 KVVENVLR
+466 KVVEKVLR

-481 VDNVR
+481 FDNVR
-486 DHIPPQ
+486 GKDNVESFWGSSWGWSEAQLLDALNAVGDAMQPIVAERVKVSQRTKVDTIIRKLKKPRSPPDCPSFRLLSSSDDDSQPTDNTDHIPPQ

-522 QPTHNTDHMPPE
+522 QPTHNTDNMPPE

-548 PVVANTTSPVI
+548 HVVANTTSPVI

-564 PLLENTNVNPSLVVH
+564 PLLENTNINPSLVVH

-609 RLAKLD
+609 HLAKLD
-615 EVSDVPCST
+615 EVTDVPCST

-633 LFPVD
+633 LFPV
-638 VHGDVHGDTDFD
+638 DVHGDTDFD

-706 GSEVLFKSQSSTLT
+706 ESEVLFKSQSSTLT

-774 VAGASLIF
+774 VSGASLIF
-782 TPITV
+782 TQITV
-787 CSRPPFLF
+787 CSCPPFLF

-807 HPMKDTAVTYGDY
+807 HPMKDTAVTYADY

-831 LEPKLPVVTSV
+831 LERKLPVVTSV

-886 NETELTRYALRV
+886 NETQLTLYALRV

-913 VQQDAKKWSS
+913 VQQDAEKWSS

-941 VWQRRANKDLDVA
+941 VWERRAKKDLDVA
-954 MVSMEWMEV
+954 MVSTEWMEV
-963 TRIALQSLK
+963 TRIALQSLR
-972 PRAFLMDQVIDIFG
+972 PRAFLMDQVIDMFG

-997 YLPTTAYT
+997 YLPTTTYT
-1005 VDLEKNPSIWG
+1005 VDLEKKPSIWG
-1016 NYMKCTY
+1016 NYVKCTY
-1023 IPVDGRSIEKVFIP
+1023 IPVDGRCIEKVFIH

-1046 CVCDLKQ
+1046 CVCDLKR

-1075 DILYN
+1075 EIVRFLFQ
-1080 IAGVLGNTPSYEHL
+1080 H
-1094 KYIHMMNFDNVCV
+1094 NVFSV
-1107 TQQKTIYDCGVFVL
+1107 
-1121 KFLSAVDNEILWKDT
+1121 
-1136 KYFENLPQ
+1136 
-1144 YRKSTILD
+1144 
-1152 LLKWEKNSMKV
+1152 

>member
-34 SRMSPSGIYQFIN
+34 SRMSPSGSYQFIN

-67 GLLHLQTDTVP
+67 GLLHLQTDTIP

-122 EAPIGDKSPQFL
+122 EAPIGDKSPQVL

-228 SEEKTVKENWFGG
+228 CEEKTVKENWFGG

-270 WTKKAISKRIKDEL
+270 WTKKAISKRIQDEL

-362 VSKANNLA
+362 VRKANNLA

-409 SQQSKSDEE
+409 SQQSKSDEK

-474 DLQDNEN
+474 DLQDNEK
-481 VDNVR
+481 VDNIRGKDNVESFWGSSWGWSEAQLLDAFNAVGDAMQPIVAER
-486 DHIPPQ
+486 VKVSQRTKVDTIIRKLKKPRSPPDCPSFRLLSSSDDDSQPTDHIPPQ

-534 EEHVPPEQPDSHLS
+534 EEHVPPKQPDSHLS

-661 VRGKRVA
+661 VRGKRVT

-692 EKKILD
+692 EKKILH
-698 FILGDSYD
+698 FILDFHSNH
-706 GSEVLFKSQSSTLT
+706 
-720 RSELKTVIEGD
+720 R
-731 RVSSH
+731 
-736 VIHVWCEILN
+736 
-746 NNERLRSR
+746 
-754 DSPCRLFVSF
+754 
-764 PKDINLDNVD
+764 
-774 VAGASLIF
+774 
-782 TPITV
+782 
-787 CSRPPFLF
+787 CSCPPFLF

-807 HPMKDTAVTYGDY
+807 HPMKDTAVTYADY

-886 NETELTRYALRV
+886 NEIPLTRYALRV

-913 VQQDAKKWSS
+913 VQQDAEKWSS
-923 VPRGYQ
+923 VPRGHQ

-941 VWQRRANKDLDVA
+941 VWQRRAKKDLDVA
-954 MVSMEWMEV
+954 MVSTEWMEV
-963 TRIALQSLK
+963 TRIALQSLR

-997 YLPTTAYT
+997 YLSTTVYT
-1005 VDLEKNPSIWG
+1005 VDLEKKPSIWG

-1037 IIKDKHWWA
+1037 IIKDKHWWS
-1046 CVCDLKQ
+1046 CVCDLKR
-1053 KKCYILDSCM
+1053 KKCYILNSCM

-1080 IAGVLGNTPSYEHL
+1080 VAGNLGNTPSYEHL

-1121 KFLSAVDNEILWKDT
+1121 KFLSAVDNGILWKDT

-1144 YRKSTILD
+1144 YRKSTMLD

>member
-9 ECTPAEPA
+9 KCTAVEPA

-34 SRMSPSGIYQFIN
+34 SSMSPSGIYQFIN

-59 AIKQMGFE
+59 AIKQIGFE

-78 GNLAYWLVSTFDP
+78 GNLSYWLVSTFDP

-146 DLIDV
+146 DLINV

-157 LSTQIDG
+157 FSTQIDG
-164 GDSFKRN
+164 GDGFKRN

-213 KKLAEQVLSWQKEEF
+213 KKLVEQVLSWQKEEF
-228 SEEKTVKENWFGG
+228 SEEKTVNENWFGG

-439 LRDVQENENVDSV
+439 LRDGQENENVDSV

-486 DHIPPQ
+486 GKDNVESFWGSSWGWSEAQLLDALNVVGDAMQPIVAERVKVSQRTKVDTIIRKLKKPRSPPDCPSFRLLSSSDDDSQPTDNTDHIPPQ

-584 VIPDTPLA
+584 VIPDTPVA

-609 RLAKLD
+609 RLEKLD
-615 EVSDVPCST
+615 DVSDVPCST

-633 LFPVD
+633 LFPV
-638 VHGDVHGDTDFD
+638 DVHGDTDFD

-706 GSEVLFKSQSSTLT
+706 GS
-720 RSELKTVIEGD
+720 
-731 RVSSH
+731 
-736 VIHVWCEILN
+736 
-746 NNERLRSR
+746 
-754 DSPCRLFVSF
+754 
-764 PKDINLDNVD
+764 
-774 VAGASLIF
+774 
-782 TPITV
+782 
-787 CSRPPFLF
+787 
-795 CFNLGNS
+795 
-802 KLQII
+802 KLQIT
-807 HPMKDTAVTYGDY
+807 HPMKDTAVTYADY

-871 ETFKGSKNGYSIGLM
+871 ETFKGSKNGYSIDLM
-886 NETELTRYALRV
+886 N
-898 CHRIITCNEN
+898 
-908 ILRKK
+908 
-913 VQQDAKKWSS
+913 
-923 VPRGYQ
+923 
-929 LLPYTD
+929 
-935 NELVKF
+935 
-941 VWQRRANKDLDVA
+941 
-954 MVSMEWMEV
+954 
-963 TRIALQSLK
+963 
-972 PRAFLMDQVIDIFG
+972 VIDMFG
-986 IKSTVGRTYLL
+986 IKSTVGRTDLL
-997 YLPTTAYT
+997 YLPTTVYT
-1005 VDLEKNPSIWG
+1005 VDLEKKPSIWG

-1023 IPVDGRSIEKVFIP
+1023 IPVDGRSIEK
-1037 IIKDKHWWA
+1037 
-1046 CVCDLKQ
+1046 
-1053 KKCYILDSCM
+1053 
-1063 SLLSDPENEYTM
+1063 
-1075 DILYN
+1075 LYN
-1080 IAGVLGNTPSYEHL
+1080 VAGVLGNTPSYEHL

-1136 KYFENLPQ
+1136 KYFEVRIFYLLDQ
-1144 YRKSTILD
+1144 FLKILATKSYFLCG
-1152 LLKWEKNSMKV
+1152 S